1 MKRRTF
7 LASALA
13 TTCFPVLRPAAQGRS
28 EIVRI
33 GWVTAL
39 RAQSLAPYVE
49 TFRAG
54 LSELGYEEGRNLRIE
69 YRYGDDN
76 LGRVPELAQEL
87 VRLPVALI
95 VAQGAAASAVRR
107 LNLPVPTVYVV
118 SADPVSAG
126 FAESLSRPTGNMT
139 GLTFMAAEMNGK
151 RLEILREIIPNLRRV
166 ALIANPEHPG
176 EHLERAY
183 CEDVARTLGLTL
195 SYFQTREADDLTSA
209 FHALAADPTQAMCVF
224 ADGFAVQ
231 NRRRIIEFGMS
242 QRMPVISGWAVFAQS
257 GALCIYGPQLSE
269 SYRRLAAYVERILK
283 GAKPADLPIEQPT
296 TFETIVN
303 LRTAKALNLTI
314 PPTLLARADE
324 VIE

>member
-13 TTCFPVLRPAAQGRS
+13 TTCFPVLRPAAQGTS

-69 YRYGDDN
+69 YRYGDDDPST
-76 LGRVPELAQEL
+76 VPQLAQDL
-87 VRLPVALI
+87 MRHPVALI
-95 VAQGAAASAVRR
+95 IATGGAASAVRM
-107 LNLPVPTVYVV
+107 LNLPVPVVYVM
-118 SADPVSAG
+118 SADPVSARL
-126 FAESLSRPTGNMT
+126 AESLSRPTGNMT

-151 RLEILREIIPNLRRV
+151 RLEILREIIPNLSRV
-166 ALIANPEHPG
+166 ALIANPEHAG
-176 EHLERAY
+176 EHLERGY
-183 CEDVARTLGLTL
+183 CEEVAQRLGLSL
-195 SYFQTREADDLTSA
+195 AYFQTRNSNDLTAA
-209 FHALAADPTQAMCVF
+209 FQALASDTAGAICVF

-231 NRRRIIEFGMS
+231 NRHRIVEFGMS
-242 QRMPVISGWAVFAQS
+242 QRIPVISGWAVFAQS
-257 GALCIYGPQLSE
+257 GALCTYGPLLSE
-269 SYRRLAAYVERILK
+269 SYRRLASYVERILK
-283 GAKPADLPIEQPT
+283 GAKPSDLPIERPT
-296 TFETIVN
+296 KFETIVN
-303 LRTAKALNLTI
+303 LRTARALDLTI